1 MKNTVILPL
10 RYRWNLKK
18 TTFRKGENDFI
29 EYQEKEFIFPISH
42 ILSGIISDDSET
54 DVILIRTTSE
64 YRKTEQFADEAKEE
78 LNSVL
83 SGRCKHINY
92 KVIDAPYSSTKNE
105 LGMIYRKLCNEI
117 SPETN
122 IYADLTF
129 GPKYMPL
136 VVFCA
141 LNYAEKYSDCNIK
154 RVLYGLFDGQKDNKG
169 TIVDFTSL
177 YLLNTFGAMFDGSKE
192 SFDAFTKSL
201 I

>member
-1 MKNTVILPL
+1 MKNTIILPL

-18 TTFRKGENDFI
+18 TTFRKGENDFMN
-29 EYQEKEFIFPISH
+29 YQDGEFVFAISH
-42 ILSGIISDDSET
+42 ILSGIIAEDSET

-64 YRKTEQFADEAKEE
+64 YRETEQFVDEAKEE

-83 SGRCKHINY
+83 SGRCKQINY
-92 KVIDAPYSSTKNE
+92 KVIDAPYSSTRKE

-117 SPETN
+117 APETN

-154 RVLYGLFDGQKDNKG
+154 SVLYGLFDGQKDNKG